1 MKIKT
6 FQTKRQQ
13 IFLSKNNKQYFKK
26 KEKIRRKIQLGNE
39 EIERKWLKL
48 AKHLKVNNRT
58 RKDSNMQGQEKFNQG

>member
-26 KEKIRRKIQLGNE
+26 KEE
-39 EIERKWLKL
+39 EKC
-48 AKHLKVNNRT
+48 N
-58 RKDSNMQGQEKFNQG
+58 

>member
-26 KEKIRRKIQLGNE
+26 RRRRRKMQLGNE

>member
-26 KEKIRRKIQLGNE
+26 KERRKMQLGNE

-58 RKDSNMQGQEKFNQG
+58 RKDSNMKGQEKFNKG